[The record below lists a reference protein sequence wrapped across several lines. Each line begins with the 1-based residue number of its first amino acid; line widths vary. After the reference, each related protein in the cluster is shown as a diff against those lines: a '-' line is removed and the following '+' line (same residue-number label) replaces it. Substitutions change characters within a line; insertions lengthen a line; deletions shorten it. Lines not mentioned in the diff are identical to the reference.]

1 MSAQKVSFS
10 GCEVADAAVEPLRLL
25 HLLGQLAPVLVH
37 LPPSV
42 LDAQAC
48 ACACW
53 RLLRLELGGER
64 LVARTRV
71 VLRYKD

>member
-1 MSAQKVSFS
+1 MSAQKISLS
-10 GCEVADAAVEPLRLL
+10 GCEVADAAVEPFRLL

-42 LDAQAC
+42 LDAQGW

-53 RLLRLELGGER
+53 RLLRLELGGDR
-64 LVARTRV
+64 LVAGTRI
-71 VLRYKD
+71 VLQYKD

>member
-1 MSAQKVSFS
+1 MSAQKANFS

-25 HLLGQLAPVLVH
+25 DLLGQLAPVLVH
-37 LPPSV
+37 LPPPV

-48 ACACW
+48 ACASW
-53 RLLRLELGGER
+53 RLLRLELGRER

-71 VLRYKD
+71 VLQHKD

>member
-1 MSAQKVSFS
+1 MSAQKANFS

-25 HLLGQLAPVLVH
+25 DLLGQLAPVLVH
-37 LPPSV
+37 LPPPV
-42 LDAQAC
+42 LDAQ

-53 RLLRLELGGER
+53 RLLRLELGRER

-71 VLRYKD
+71 VLQYKD

>member
-71 VLRYKD
+71 VLQYKD

>member
-25 HLLGQLAPVLVH
+25 DLLGQLAPVLVH
-37 LPPSV
+37 FPPPV

-48 ACACW
+48 TCACW

-64 LVARTRV
+64 LVAGTRV